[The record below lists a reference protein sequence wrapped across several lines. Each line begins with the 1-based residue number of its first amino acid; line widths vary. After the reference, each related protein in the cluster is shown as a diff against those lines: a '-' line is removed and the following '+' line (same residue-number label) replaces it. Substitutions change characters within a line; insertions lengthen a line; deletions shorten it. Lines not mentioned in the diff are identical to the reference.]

1 MIQRRKTTRLSACTI
16 AALIFFALTGAFA
29 QGTKPAK
36 EKAIAVKG
44 RVLTDPPL
52 LYLISGG
59 AGLGPLWSEFLF
71 GIESPAKRGEPV
83 VPIKVMYAYYDPTG
97 KLLDEFFDHSKV
109 YEFRLERDTTCDETV
124 ASISEAKDKGARGA
138 VPEDLALHILKGAP
152 KELLRP
158 DRMLPCYTLRQGK
171 YKLVSQDKQQSA
183 AQPVIDP
190 ATGDLHLQLPIA
202 PTQTKQ

>member
-1 MIQRRKTTRLSACTI
+1 VHSLRALSQRRRKRLLLRVVSLPTRH
-16 AALIFFALTGAFA
+16 FFTSFPVA
-29 QGTKPAK
+29 QA
-36 EKAIAVKG
+36 
-44 RVLTDPPL
+44 
-52 LYLISGG
+52 SGHC
-59 AGLGPLWSEFLF
+59 GPNFFSE
-71 GIESPAKRGEPV
+71 SNHRRS
-83 VPIKVMYAYYDPTG
+83 
-97 KLLDEFFDHSKV
+97 EFFDHSKV